1 MNSLARFHFS
11 DPDDVQL
18 LNKLIQ
24 EENEFIL
31 SCFDVFESDKD
42 HDNLIDSLKRILEKS
57 KAMGLHRGSM
67 MASSFYTSNP
77 WQRVTRETIN
87 QANMMQ
93 Q

>member
-1 MNSLARFHFS
+1 M
-11 DPDDVQL
+11 QL

-57 KAMGLHRGSM
+57 KQMGLHRSSM
-67 MASSFYTSNP
+67 TASSFYTNNNP
-77 WQRVTRETIN
+77 WQRVTQNAIN
-87 QANMMQ
+87 QANMVVQ
-93 Q
+93 PA